1 METRTL
7 DGHNGRSVTIDLCR
21 SCQAFWF
28 DPLESLSLT
37 PGSTLALFRTIG
49 EQPMPPAARP
59 ADASRCPRCRTL
71 LLRTRDM
78 QRDVR
83 FEYWSC
89 PGGHGRFTSFFDF
102 LREKNFIRPLSPQQ
116 IAELRQNVQT
126 VNCSNCG
133 AAIDLAS
140 GSACAHCGSPL
151 SMLDMK
157 QAGLLVSQLQKAADR
172 TQQPPDPSLPLELAR
187 ARRDVEHAFAQFE
200 GDDVW
205 MRSASSHGLVWAGLN
220 AIARWMK
227 DT

>member
-1 METRTL
+1 MESQTL
-7 DGHNGRSVTIDLCR
+7 DAHNGRSVTIDLCR

-28 DPLESLSLT
+28 DPRESLSLT
-37 PGSTLALFRTIG
+37 PSSTLALFRTIG
-49 EQPMPPAARP
+49 ERPAPPAATP
-59 ADASRCPRCRTL
+59 PEASRCPRCQARLRRTH
-71 LLRTRDM
+71 DM

-89 PGGHGRFTSFFDF
+89 PDGHGRFTSFFDF

-116 IAELRQNVQT
+116 IEELRQNVQT

-133 AAIDLAS
+133 AAVDLTR
-140 GSACAHCGSPL
+140 GSACTHCGSPL

-157 QAGLLVSQLQKAADR
+157 QAGLLVGQLQKAVDR

-187 ARRDVEHAFAQFE
+187 ARREVELSFGKLE

-205 MRSASSHGLVWAGLN
+205 MRSAAAHGLVWAGLN
-220 AIARWMK
+220 AVARWMK